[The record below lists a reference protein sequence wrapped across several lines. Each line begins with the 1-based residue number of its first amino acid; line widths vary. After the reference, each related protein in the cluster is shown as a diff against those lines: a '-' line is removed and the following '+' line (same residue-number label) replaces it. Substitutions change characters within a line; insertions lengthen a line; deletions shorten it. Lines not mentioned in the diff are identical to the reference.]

1 MNYFLLILIKICY
14 GLSTILM
21 APGPITSWQID
32 GETMEPVTD
41 FIFLG
46 SKITADGECSHEIKT
61 LAPWK
66 KSYDKPR
73 QHIKK
78 QSHCFADKRSYSQS
92 YGFSSSHIWMWE
104 FDHKA
109 GQVPKELMFLNCDGE
124 NSWESLDCKEIMSIN
139 PKGNESWI
147 FIGRTDAEALILWPP
162 DVKSWLIRKK
172 PWWWERLKAGGEG
185 DDRGWDGWMTSST
198 QWTWVWVNSGSC
210 RWRGKPGMLQS
221 MCSQKVRHD
230 WVTELN

>member
-14 GLSTILM
+14 GLSSILM
-21 APGPITSWQID
+21 APGPIISLQID

-73 QHIKK
+73 QRIKK
-78 QSHCFADKRSYSQS
+78 QSHCFADKWSYSQS
-92 YGFSSSHIWMWE
+92 YGFSSSHVWMWE
-104 FDHKA
+104 LDRKG

-124 NSWESLDCKEIMSIN
+124 NSWESLGY
-139 PKGNESWI
+139 KGDHAN
-147 FIGRTDAEALILWPP
+147 
-162 DVKSWLIRKK
+162 
-172 PWWWERLKAGGEG
+172 
-185 DDRGWDGWMTSST
+185 
-198 QWTWVWVNSGSC
+198 
-210 RWRGKPGMLQS
+210 QS
-221 MCSQKVRHD
+221 
-230 WVTELN
+230 

>member
-1 MNYFLLILIKICY
+1 M
-14 GLSTILM
+14 
-21 APGPITSWQID
+21 
-32 GETMEPVTD
+32 
-41 FIFLG
+41 
-46 SKITADGECSHEIKT
+46 

-66 KSYDKPR
+66 KSYYQTR

-78 QSHCFADKRSYSQS
+78 QRHYFAYKSLYSQS
-92 YGFSSSHIWMWE
+92 YGFSSSHVRMWE
-104 FDHKA
+104 LDHKG

-124 NSWESLDCKEIMSIN
+124 NSWESLGYKEIMPIN

-162 DVKSWLIRKK
+162 DVKSWLTGR
-172 PWWWERLKAGGEG
+172 PWCWARLRAEGKGGEK
-185 DDRGWDGWMTSST
+185 GWDGWMTSST

-210 RWRGKPGMLQS
+210 RWTGKPGVLQT
-221 MCSQKVRHD
+221 MGSQKVRHD